1 MKPSL
6 PSALVLALSLLPLGA
21 GAQSHC
27 SRETLPVR
35 GTPVTVTYCVAG
47 ARAQA
52 AGETSLP
59 VTGTYAA
66 RGSSFTR
73 TTTLR
78 FVEGEGPSR
87 TIENVDLAPL
97 GLTGTLHLTLLYSGG
112 TVRVET
118 ALLTP
123 GAVVVK

>member
-6 PSALVLALSLLPLGA
+6 SATALTLAMLPLA
-21 GAQSHC
+21 ASAQSHC

-35 GTPVTVTYCVAG
+35 GTPVTITYCVAG
-47 ARAQA
+47 APERAG
-52 AGETSLP
+52 GETS
-59 VTGTYAA
+59 VAVS
-66 RGSSFTR
+66 GSYEAPGGRFSR
-73 TTTLR
+73 ATTMH
-78 FVEGEGPSR
+78 FVAGEGPAR
-87 TIENVDLAPL
+87 TLENVDLAPL
-97 GLTGTLHLTLLYSGG
+97 GLAGTLHLTLLYSGG

>member
-6 PSALVLALSLLPLGA
+6 PSALVLALTLLPLGA

-27 SRETLPVR
+27 SRETLSVR
-35 GTPVTVTYCVAG
+35 GTPLTVTYCVAS
-47 ARAQA
+47 APANV
-52 AGETSLP
+52 AGEASLP
-59 VTGTYAA
+59 VTGSYAA
-66 RGSSFTR
+66 RGSSFSR

-78 FVEGEGPSR
+78 FVEGEGPAR
-87 TIENVDLAPL
+87 TIENVDLSPL

-123 GAVVVK
+123 GAVVIK